1 MKDTNIFSQ
10 DKLFDLYGNLPED
23 LRNAMFSVDVAG
35 KISAIGKKFGLSIE
49 QTGVLATTTGLVM
62 LGALHPRSF
71 IQKLEED
78 LKIDRSK
85 AIDIAREVNHEIFF
99 PVRENLKKIH
109 GMSDT
114 DEVTSDK
121 QMNAGDALKNASQT
135 SSQAPVSQVPK
146 IQTPVGPQKISDIL
160 QKSSGT
166 PIAPQPLQ
174 KENDKKPE
182 ASKVLMQEIKPGSS
196 SIQGGDRYREPLE

>member
-1 MKDTNIFSQ
+1 
-10 DKLFDLYGNLPED
+10 
-23 LRNAMFSVDVAG
+23 
-35 KISAIGKKFGLSIE
+35 
-49 QTGVLATTTGLVM
+49 LVM

-135 SSQAPVSQVPK
+135 SN
-146 IQTPVGPQKISDIL
+146 QTPPPQTLKTQIPAGPQKISDIL
-160 QKSSGT
+160 QKSSGM
-166 PIAPQPLQ
+166 PVVPQPLK
-174 KENDKKPE
+174 KENEKKPE
-182 ASKVLMQEIKPGSS
+182 IPKVLMQEITQKSPPSN
-196 SIQGGDRYREPLE
+196 QGGDQYRESIE

>member
-1 MKDTNIFSQ
+1 MKDANIFSQ

-35 KISAIGKKFGLSIE
+35 KISATGKKFGLSIE

-135 SSQAPVSQVPK
+135 SN
-146 IQTPVGPQKISDIL
+146 QTPPPQTLKTQIPAGPQKISDIL
-160 QKSSGT
+160 QKSSGMPLT
-166 PIAPQPLQ
+166 PQPLQ
-174 KENDKKPE
+174 KETGRKP
-182 ASKVLMQEIKPGSS
+182 KVLMQEITQKSPPSN
-196 SIQGGDRYREPLE
+196 QGGDQYREPIE